1 MYMKLPECRNQRS
14 EMVGCKLLEVWRSN
28 RLVGGRFVGD
38 RPQDDGRSVLVASD
52 EFRHD
57 VEVMQQTAIAEILI
71 AEKHRMKCVGL
82 QKEFMKKQR
91 GIDRAY

>member
-1 MYMKLPECRNQRS
+1 MTQNVKKIKTLEILTIFS
-14 EMVGCKLLEVWRSN
+14 LEVGSCYVF
-28 RLVGGRFVGD
+28 VGRRFVGD
-38 RPQDDGRSVLVASD
+38 RPQNDCRSVLVSSD

-57 VEVMQQTAIAEILI
+57 VQVMQQTAIAEILI